1 MKKYDRLIFVS
12 NSDTCRGPMAEAIL
26 KSKFLLSEL
35 EVESRG
41 LVVLFPEPVN
51 QKAEAILAS
60 HGLTMKDHTA
70 KMLEKLQ
77 GEGHIYGL
85 DVDPIES
92 AKTKKRLEEK
102 GFGPDILTVKLENF
116 ANIDKVAEEAGKF
129 DFVLADLGVS
139 SMQIDNP
146 DRGFTFKAEG
156 PLDLRMNPEKGI
168 SAAERLRDIPKKS
181 LPAC

>member
-51 QKAEAILAS
+51 QKAEAIMAS

-70 KMLEKLQ
+70 KMLEQEDFDERTLILVMEDALKQRIFQEHENVQNTWQLS
-77 GEGHIYGL
+77 EYIKEET
-85 DVDPIES
+85 DVTEPVGGS
-92 AKTKKRLEEK
+92 
-102 GFGPDILTVKLENF
+102 
-116 ANIDKVAEEAGKF
+116 
-129 DFVLADLGVS
+129 LADYGACYELLDCMIS
-139 SMQIDNP
+139 SLVVVLN
-146 DRGFTFKAEG
+146 EEE
-156 PLDLRMNPEKGI
+156 LL
-168 SAAERLRDIPKKS
+168 
-181 LPAC
+181 C

>member
-70 KMLEKLQ
+70 KMLEQEEFDERTLILVMEDALKQRIFQEHENVQNTWQLS
-77 GEGHIYGL
+77 EYIKEET
-85 DVDPIES
+85 DVTEPVGGS
-92 AKTKKRLEEK
+92 
-102 GFGPDILTVKLENF
+102 
-116 ANIDKVAEEAGKF
+116 
-129 DFVLADLGVS
+129 LADYGACYELLDCMIS
-139 SMQIDNP
+139 SLVVVLN
-146 DRGFTFKAEG
+146 EEE
-156 PLDLRMNPEKGI
+156 LL
-168 SAAERLRDIPKKS
+168 
-181 LPAC
+181 C

>member
-70 KMLEKLQ
+70 KMLEQEDFDERTLILVMEDALKQRIFQEHENVQNTWQLS
-77 GEGHIYGL
+77 EYIKEET
-85 DVDPIES
+85 DVTEPVGGS
-92 AKTKKRLEEK
+92 
-102 GFGPDILTVKLENF
+102 
-116 ANIDKVAEEAGKF
+116 
-129 DFVLADLGVS
+129 LADYGACYELLDCMLS
-139 SMQIDNP
+139 SLVVVLN
-146 DRGFTFKAEG
+146 EEE
-156 PLDLRMNPEKGI
+156 LL
-168 SAAERLRDIPKKS
+168 
-181 LPAC
+181 C

>member
-35 EVESRG
+35 EVEARG

-70 KMLEKLQ
+70 KMLEQEDFDERTLILVMEDALKQRIFQEHENVQNTWQLS
-77 GEGHIYGL
+77 EYIKEET
-85 DVDPIES
+85 DVTEPVGGS
-92 AKTKKRLEEK
+92 
-102 GFGPDILTVKLENF
+102 
-116 ANIDKVAEEAGKF
+116 
-129 DFVLADLGVS
+129 LADYGACYELLDCMIS
-139 SMQIDNP
+139 SLVVVLN
-146 DRGFTFKAEG
+146 EEE
-156 PLDLRMNPEKGI
+156 LL
-168 SAAERLRDIPKKS
+168 
-181 LPAC
+181 C

>member
-70 KMLEKLQ
+70 KMLEQEDFDERTLILVMEDALKQRIFQEHENVQNTWQLS
-77 GEGHIYGL
+77 EYIEEET
-85 DVDPIES
+85 DVTEPVGG
-92 AKTKKRLEEK
+92 R
-102 GFGPDILTVKLENF
+102 
-116 ANIDKVAEEAGKF
+116 
-129 DFVLADLGVS
+129 LADYGACYELLDCMIS
-139 SMQIDNP
+139 SLVVVLN
-146 DRGFTFKAEG
+146 EEE
-156 PLDLRMNPEKGI
+156 LL
-168 SAAERLRDIPKKS
+168 
-181 LPAC
+181 C

>member
-70 KMLEKLQ
+70 KMLEQEDFDERTLILVMEDALKQRIFQEHENVQNTWQLSEYIKEETDVTEPV
-77 GEGHIYGL
+77 GGSLAVYGACYELL
-85 DVDPIES
+85 DCMISSLVVV
-92 AKTKKRLEEK
+92 LNEEE
-102 GFGPDILTVKLENF
+102 LL
-116 ANIDKVAEEAGKF
+116 
-129 DFVLADLGVS
+129 
-139 SMQIDNP
+139 
-146 DRGFTFKAEG
+146 
-156 PLDLRMNPEKGI
+156 
-168 SAAERLRDIPKKS
+168 
-181 LPAC
+181 C

>member
-12 NSDTCRGPMAEAIL
+12 NSDTSRGPMAEAIL

-70 KMLEKLQ
+70 KMLEQEDFDERTLILVMEDALKQRIFQEHENVQNTWQLS
-77 GEGHIYGL
+77 EYIKEET
-85 DVDPIES
+85 DVTEPVGGS
-92 AKTKKRLEEK
+92 
-102 GFGPDILTVKLENF
+102 
-116 ANIDKVAEEAGKF
+116 
-129 DFVLADLGVS
+129 LADYGACYELLDCMIS
-139 SMQIDNP
+139 SLVVVLN
-146 DRGFTFKAEG
+146 EEE
-156 PLDLRMNPEKGI
+156 LL
-168 SAAERLRDIPKKS
+168 
-181 LPAC
+181 C

>member
-26 KSKFLLSEL
+26 KSKFMLSEL

-70 KMLEKLQ
+70 KMLEQEDFDERTLILVMEDALKQRIFQEHENVQNTWQLS
-77 GEGHIYGL
+77 EYIKEET
-85 DVDPIES
+85 DVTEPVGGS
-92 AKTKKRLEEK
+92 
-102 GFGPDILTVKLENF
+102 
-116 ANIDKVAEEAGKF
+116 
-129 DFVLADLGVS
+129 LADYGACYELLDCMIS
-139 SMQIDNP
+139 SLVVVLN
-146 DRGFTFKAEG
+146 EEE
-156 PLDLRMNPEKGI
+156 LL
-168 SAAERLRDIPKKS
+168 
-181 LPAC
+181 C

>member
-70 KMLEKLQ
+70 KMLEQDDFDERTLILVMEDALKQRIFQEHENVQNTWQLS
-77 GEGHIYGL
+77 EYIKEET
-85 DVDPIES
+85 DVTEPVGGS
-92 AKTKKRLEEK
+92 
-102 GFGPDILTVKLENF
+102 
-116 ANIDKVAEEAGKF
+116 
-129 DFVLADLGVS
+129 LADYGACYELLDCMIS
-139 SMQIDNP
+139 SLVVVLN
-146 DRGFTFKAEG
+146 EEE
-156 PLDLRMNPEKGI
+156 LL
-168 SAAERLRDIPKKS
+168 
-181 LPAC
+181 C

>member
-70 KMLEKLQ
+70 KMLEQEDFDERTLILVMEDALKQRIFQEHENVQNTWQLS
-77 GEGHIYGL
+77 EYINEDT
-85 DVDPIES
+85 DVTEPVGGS
-92 AKTKKRLEEK
+92 
-102 GFGPDILTVKLENF
+102 
-116 ANIDKVAEEAGKF
+116 
-129 DFVLADLGVS
+129 LADYGACYELLDCMIS
-139 SMQIDNP
+139 SLVVVLN
-146 DRGFTFKAEG
+146 EEE
-156 PLDLRMNPEKGI
+156 LL
-168 SAAERLRDIPKKS
+168 
-181 LPAC
+181 C

>member
-70 KMLEKLQ
+70 KMLEQEDFDERTLILVMEDALKQRIFQEHENVQNTWQLSEYIKEETDVTEPV
-77 GEGHIYGL
+77 GGSLADYGACYELLDCMISSLVVVLNEEELLCEHL
-85 DVDPIES
+85 DV
-92 AKTKKRLEEK
+92 ATAV
-102 GFGPDILTVKLENF
+102 TN
-116 ANIDKVAEEAGKF
+116 
-129 DFVLADLGVS
+129 
-139 SMQIDNP
+139 
-146 DRGFTFKAEG
+146 
-156 PLDLRMNPEKGI
+156 
-168 SAAERLRDIPKKS
+168 
-181 LPAC
+181 

>member
-70 KMLEKLQ
+70 KMLEQEDFDERTLILVMEDALKQRIFQEHENVQNTWQLS
-77 GEGHIYGL
+77 EYIKEET
-85 DVDPIES
+85 DVTEPVGGS
-92 AKTKKRLEEK
+92 
-102 GFGPDILTVKLENF
+102 
-116 ANIDKVAEEAGKF
+116 
-129 DFVLADLGVS
+129 LADYGACYELLDCMIS
-139 SMQIDNP
+139 SLVVVLN
-146 DRGFTFKAEG
+146 EEE
-156 PLDLRMNPEKGI
+156 LL
-168 SAAERLRDIPKKS
+168 
-181 LPAC
+181 C

>member
-70 KMLEKLQ
+70 KMLEQEDFDERTLILVMEDALKQRIFQEHENVQNTWQLS
-77 GEGHIYGL
+77 EYIKEET
-85 DVDPIES
+85 DVTEPVGGS
-92 AKTKKRLEEK
+92 
-102 GFGPDILTVKLENF
+102 
-116 ANIDKVAEEAGKF
+116 
-129 DFVLADLGVS
+129 LADYGACYELFDCMIS
-139 SMQIDNP
+139 SLVVVLN
-146 DRGFTFKAEG
+146 EEE
-156 PLDLRMNPEKGI
+156 LL
-168 SAAERLRDIPKKS
+168 
-181 LPAC
+181 C

>member
-1 MKKYDRLIFVS
+1 MKKYDKLIFVS

-70 KMLEKLQ
+70 KMLEQEDFDERTLILVMEDALKQRIFQEHENVQNTWQLS
-77 GEGHIYGL
+77 EYIKEET
-85 DVDPIES
+85 DVTEPVGGS
-92 AKTKKRLEEK
+92 
-102 GFGPDILTVKLENF
+102 
-116 ANIDKVAEEAGKF
+116 
-129 DFVLADLGVS
+129 LADYGACYELLDSMIS
-139 SMQIDNP
+139 SLVVVLN
-146 DRGFTFKAEG
+146 EEE
-156 PLDLRMNPEKGI
+156 LL
-168 SAAERLRDIPKKS
+168 
-181 LPAC
+181 C

>member
-60 HGLTMKDHTA
+60 HGLTMKDHKA
-70 KMLEKLQ
+70 KMLEQEDFDERTLILVMEDALKQRIFQEHENVQNTWQLS
-77 GEGHIYGL
+77 EYIKEET
-85 DVDPIES
+85 DVTEPVGGS
-92 AKTKKRLEEK
+92 
-102 GFGPDILTVKLENF
+102 
-116 ANIDKVAEEAGKF
+116 
-129 DFVLADLGVS
+129 LADYGACYELLDCMIS
-139 SMQIDNP
+139 SLVVVLN
-146 DRGFTFKAEG
+146 EEE
-156 PLDLRMNPEKGI
+156 LL
-168 SAAERLRDIPKKS
+168 
-181 LPAC
+181 C

>member
-70 KMLEKLQ
+70 KMLEQEDFDERTLILVMEDALKQRIFQEHENVQNTWQLS
-77 GEGHIYGL
+77 EYIKEET
-85 DVDPIES
+85 DVTEPVGGS
-92 AKTKKRLEEK
+92 
-102 GFGPDILTVKLENF
+102 
-116 ANIDKVAEEAGKF
+116 
-129 DFVLADLGVS
+129 LADYGACYELLDFMIS
-139 SMQIDNP
+139 SLVVVLN
-146 DRGFTFKAEG
+146 EEE
-156 PLDLRMNPEKGI
+156 LL
-168 SAAERLRDIPKKS
+168 
-181 LPAC
+181 C

>member
-70 KMLEKLQ
+70 KMLEQEDFDERTLILVMEDALKQRIFQEHENVQNTWQLS
-77 GEGHIYGL
+77 EYI
-85 DVDPIES
+85 
-92 AKTKKRLEEK
+92 KEETEVTEPV
-102 GFGPDILTVKLENF
+102 GGS
-116 ANIDKVAEEAGKF
+116 
-129 DFVLADLGVS
+129 LADYGACYELLDCMIS
-139 SMQIDNP
+139 SLVVVLN
-146 DRGFTFKAEG
+146 EEE
-156 PLDLRMNPEKGI
+156 LL
-168 SAAERLRDIPKKS
+168 
-181 LPAC
+181 C

>member
-51 QKAEAILAS
+51 QKPEAILAS

-70 KMLEKLQ
+70 KMLEQEDFDERTLILVMEDALKQRIFQEHENVQNTWQLS
-77 GEGHIYGL
+77 EYIKEET
-85 DVDPIES
+85 DVTEPVGGS
-92 AKTKKRLEEK
+92 
-102 GFGPDILTVKLENF
+102 
-116 ANIDKVAEEAGKF
+116 
-129 DFVLADLGVS
+129 LADYGACYELLDCMIS
-139 SMQIDNP
+139 SLVVVLN
-146 DRGFTFKAEG
+146 EEE
-156 PLDLRMNPEKGI
+156 LL
-168 SAAERLRDIPKKS
+168 
-181 LPAC
+181 C

>member
-35 EVESRG
+35 EVKSRG

-70 KMLEKLQ
+70 KMLEQEDFDERTLILVMEDALKQRIFQEHENVQNTWQLS
-77 GEGHIYGL
+77 EYIKEET
-85 DVDPIES
+85 DVTEPVGGS
-92 AKTKKRLEEK
+92 
-102 GFGPDILTVKLENF
+102 
-116 ANIDKVAEEAGKF
+116 
-129 DFVLADLGVS
+129 LADYGACYELLDCMIS
-139 SMQIDNP
+139 SLVVVLN
-146 DRGFTFKAEG
+146 EEE
-156 PLDLRMNPEKGI
+156 LL
-168 SAAERLRDIPKKS
+168 
-181 LPAC
+181 C

>member
-70 KMLEKLQ
+70 KMLEQEDFDERTLILVMEDALKQRIFQEHENVQNTWQLS
-77 GEGHIYGL
+77 EYIKEET
-85 DVDPIES
+85 DVTEPVGGS
-92 AKTKKRLEEK
+92 
-102 GFGPDILTVKLENF
+102 
-116 ANIDKVAEEAGKF
+116 
-129 DFVLADLGVS
+129 LADYGACYELLDCMIS
-139 SMQIDNP
+139 SLVVVL
-146 DRGFTFKAEG
+146 TEEE
-156 PLDLRMNPEKGI
+156 LL
-168 SAAERLRDIPKKS
+168 
-181 LPAC
+181 C

>member
-1 MKKYDRLIFVS
+1 MKKYDRLLFVS

-70 KMLEKLQ
+70 KMLEQEDFDERTLILVMEDALKQRIFQEHENVQNTWQLS
-77 GEGHIYGL
+77 EYIKEET
-85 DVDPIES
+85 DVTEPVGGS
-92 AKTKKRLEEK
+92 
-102 GFGPDILTVKLENF
+102 
-116 ANIDKVAEEAGKF
+116 
-129 DFVLADLGVS
+129 LADYGACYELLDCMIS
-139 SMQIDNP
+139 SLVVVLN
-146 DRGFTFKAEG
+146 EEE
-156 PLDLRMNPEKGI
+156 LL
-168 SAAERLRDIPKKS
+168 
-181 LPAC
+181 C

>member
-26 KSKFLLSEL
+26 ISKFLLSEL

-70 KMLEKLQ
+70 KMLEQEDFDERTLILVMEDALKQRIFQEHENVQNTWQLS
-77 GEGHIYGL
+77 EYIKEET
-85 DVDPIES
+85 DVTEPVGGS
-92 AKTKKRLEEK
+92 
-102 GFGPDILTVKLENF
+102 
-116 ANIDKVAEEAGKF
+116 
-129 DFVLADLGVS
+129 LADYGACYELLDCMIS
-139 SMQIDNP
+139 SLVVVLN
-146 DRGFTFKAEG
+146 EEE
-156 PLDLRMNPEKGI
+156 LL
-168 SAAERLRDIPKKS
+168 
-181 LPAC
+181 C

>member
-70 KMLEKLQ
+70 KMLEQEDFDERTLILVMEDALKQRIFQEHENVQNTWQLSEYIKEETDVTEPV
-77 GEGHIYGL
+77 GGSLANYGACYELL
-85 DVDPIES
+85 DSMISSLVVV
-92 AKTKKRLEEK
+92 LNEEE
-102 GFGPDILTVKLENF
+102 LL
-116 ANIDKVAEEAGKF
+116 
-129 DFVLADLGVS
+129 
-139 SMQIDNP
+139 
-146 DRGFTFKAEG
+146 
-156 PLDLRMNPEKGI
+156 
-168 SAAERLRDIPKKS
+168 
-181 LPAC
+181 C

>member
-70 KMLEKLQ
+70 KMLEQEDFDERTLILVMEDALKQRIFQEHENVQNTWQLSEYIKEETDVTEPV
-77 GEGHIYGL
+77 GGSLADYAACYELLDCMISSLVVVLNEDELLCEHL
-85 DVDPIES
+85 DV
-92 AKTKKRLEEK
+92 T
-102 GFGPDILTVKLENF
+102 
-116 ANIDKVAEEAGKF
+116 
-129 DFVLADLGVS
+129 
-139 SMQIDNP
+139 
-146 DRGFTFKAEG
+146 
-156 PLDLRMNPEKGI
+156 
-168 SAAERLRDIPKKS
+168 AAVTN
-181 LPAC
+181 

>member
-70 KMLEKLQ
+70 KMLEQEERTLILVMEDALKQRIFQEHENVQNTWQLS
-77 GEGHIYGL
+77 EYIKEET
-85 DVDPIES
+85 DVTEPVGGS
-92 AKTKKRLEEK
+92 
-102 GFGPDILTVKLENF
+102 
-116 ANIDKVAEEAGKF
+116 
-129 DFVLADLGVS
+129 LADYGACYELLDCMIS
-139 SMQIDNP
+139 SLVVVLN
-146 DRGFTFKAEG
+146 EEE
-156 PLDLRMNPEKGI
+156 LL
-168 SAAERLRDIPKKS
+168 
-181 LPAC
+181 C

>member
-70 KMLEKLQ
+70 KMLEQEDFDERTLILVMEDALKQRIFQEHENVQNTWQLS
-77 GEGHIYGL
+77 EYIKEET
-85 DVDPIES
+85 DVTEPVGGS
-92 AKTKKRLEEK
+92 
-102 GFGPDILTVKLENF
+102 
-116 ANIDKVAEEAGKF
+116 
-129 DFVLADLGVS
+129 LADYGARYELLDCMIS
-139 SMQIDNP
+139 SLVVVLN
-146 DRGFTFKAEG
+146 EEE
-156 PLDLRMNPEKGI
+156 LL
-168 SAAERLRDIPKKS
+168 
-181 LPAC
+181 C

>member
-70 KMLEKLQ
+70 KMLEQEDFDERTLILVMEDALKQ
-77 GEGHIYGL
+77 RIFQEHENVQNTWQVSEYIKEET
-85 DVDPIES
+85 DVTEPVGGS
-92 AKTKKRLEEK
+92 
-102 GFGPDILTVKLENF
+102 
-116 ANIDKVAEEAGKF
+116 
-129 DFVLADLGVS
+129 LADYGACYELLDCMIS
-139 SMQIDNP
+139 SLVVVLN
-146 DRGFTFKAEG
+146 EEE
-156 PLDLRMNPEKGI
+156 LL
-168 SAAERLRDIPKKS
+168 
-181 LPAC
+181 C

>member
-12 NSDTCRGPMAEAIL
+12 DSDTCRGPMAEAIL

-70 KMLEKLQ
+70 KMLEQEDFDERTLILVMEDALKQRIFQEHENVQNTWQLS
-77 GEGHIYGL
+77 EYIKEET
-85 DVDPIES
+85 DVTEPVGGS
-92 AKTKKRLEEK
+92 
-102 GFGPDILTVKLENF
+102 
-116 ANIDKVAEEAGKF
+116 
-129 DFVLADLGVS
+129 LADYGACYELLDCMIS
-139 SMQIDNP
+139 SLVVVLN
-146 DRGFTFKAEG
+146 EEE
-156 PLDLRMNPEKGI
+156 LL
-168 SAAERLRDIPKKS
+168 
-181 LPAC
+181 C

>member
-70 KMLEKLQ
+70 KMLEQEDFDERTLILVMEDALKQRIFQEHENVQNTWQLSEYIKEETDVTEPV
-77 GEGHIYGL
+77 GGSHADYGACYELL
-85 DVDPIES
+85 DCMISSIVVV
-92 AKTKKRLEEK
+92 LNEEE
-102 GFGPDILTVKLENF
+102 LL
-116 ANIDKVAEEAGKF
+116 
-129 DFVLADLGVS
+129 
-139 SMQIDNP
+139 
-146 DRGFTFKAEG
+146 
-156 PLDLRMNPEKGI
+156 
-168 SAAERLRDIPKKS
+168 
-181 LPAC
+181 C

>member
-70 KMLEKLQ
+70 KMLEQ
-77 GEGHIYGL
+77 E
-85 DVDPIES
+85 DVDERTLILVMEDALKQRIFQEHENVQNTWQLS
-92 AKTKKRLEEK
+92 EYIKEETDVTEPV
-102 GFGPDILTVKLENF
+102 GGS
-116 ANIDKVAEEAGKF
+116 
-129 DFVLADLGVS
+129 LADYGACYELLDCMIS
-139 SMQIDNP
+139 SLVVVLN
-146 DRGFTFKAEG
+146 EEE
-156 PLDLRMNPEKGI
+156 LL
-168 SAAERLRDIPKKS
+168 
-181 LPAC
+181 C